1 MNPYGSIAGFYDRWL
16 RVAGFKRGVE
26 QFLDRMELI
35 LPARPRVLDGG
46 CGTGLISLWLLRRFP
61 DAHVTA
67 FDIDRKMLAVAAR
80 RARRI
85 AGARGRLTLAEGDLT
100 APRRLRGARGEAIL
114 LPEASFDL
122 IVIGAALEHVP
133 LASTLTGLHAL
144 LKPGGLFVNLG
155 VRDASAAVVLGAVYQ
170 FRPYRTGELL
180 EALRGAGF
188 AQASVAPLALR
199 DFPANLTRIAVSAVK
214 PRAAA

>member
-26 QFLDRMELI
+26 QFLDRMELV
-35 LPARPRVLDGG
+35 LPAGARVLDGG
-46 CGTGLISLWLLRRFP
+46 CGTGLISLWLLRRFA
-61 DAHVTA
+61 DVHVTA

-80 RARRI
+80 RARRLR
-85 AGARGRLTLAEGDLT
+85 GVRGRLTLAEGDLA
-100 APRRLRGARGEAIL
+100 APRRLRGVRGEPVVL
-114 LPEASFDL
+114 TEESFDL

-133 LASTLTGLHAL
+133 LAQTLEGLYGL
-144 LKPGGLFVNLG
+144 LKPGGLFLNLG
-155 VRDASAAVVLGAVYQ
+155 VRDAGAAVVLGAVYH

-180 EALRGAGF
+180 DALQGAGF
-188 AQASVAPLALR
+188 SDASVAPLPLR

-214 PRAAA
+214 PPAAA

>member
-26 QFLDRMELI
+26 QFLDRMELV
-35 LPARPRVLDGG
+35 LPPRARVLDGG

-85 AGARGRLTLAEGDLT
+85 AGARGRLTLAQGDLA
-100 APRRLRGARGEAIL
+100 APRRLRGSRGEPIL
-114 LPEASFDL
+114 LSDESFDL

-133 LASTLTGLHAL
+133 LTQALKGLYGL
-144 LKPGGLFVNLG
+144 LKPGGHFLNVG
-155 VRDASAAVVLGAVYQ
+155 VRDAGAAVVLGAVYH

-180 EALRGAGF
+180 DALERAGF
-188 AQASVAPLALR
+188 SGASVAPLMLR

-214 PRAAA
+214 PPAAA